1 MSDAIHWSLSD
12 FAILLPALLAGLLV
26 TATHVPLGQR
36 VLARGII
43 FLDLAI
49 AQVAG
54 LGIIIAH
61 SFHWHPAGWQT
72 QLIAV
77 SAAIA
82 GVLLLNYSERR
93 WPQIQE
99 ALIGSLF
106 VLASS
111 IGILLLASN
120 PHGGEQLK
128 DLLVGQILWVSYE
141 QLSLVALLYAMVLGV
156 WFKFRQHQSSLP
168 FYIVFA
174 LSITASV
181 QLVGIYLVF
190 ASLILPAL
198 AIRQLSAG
206 ALPLGYLISVLAY
219 ALGLY
224 LAALADLPAGAVIVV
239 SLSVLSLLAALLLP
253 RLIPRLIPRL
263 MPRLQK

>member
-1 MSDAIHWSLSD
+1 MSDAIHWTLSD

-26 TATHVPLGQR
+26 TATHVPLGRR

-54 LGIIIAH
+54 LGIIIANR
-61 SFHWHPAGWQT
+61 FDWHEGTQT
-72 QLIAV
+72 ADWHVQLIAAA
-77 SAAIA
+77 AAII
-82 GVLLLNYSERR
+82 GVLILHYSERR
-93 WPQIQE
+93 WPDIQE

-106 VLASS
+106 VVTSS
-111 IGILLLASN
+111 VGIVLLASD
-120 PHGGEQLK
+120 PHAGEQLK
-128 DLLVGQILWVSYE
+128 ELLVGQILWVSYQ
-141 QLSLVALLYAMVLGV
+141 QLLLVALLYSVVLAL
-156 WFKFRQHQSSLP
+156 WFGFCRHSSSLC
-168 FYIVFA
+168 FYLLFA

-198 AIRQLSAG
+198 AVRQLAAG
-206 ALPLGYLISVLAY
+206 ALVSGYVISALAY

-224 LAALADLPAGAVIVV
+224 FAAMADLPAGAMIVITLAVV
-239 SLSVLSLLAALLLP
+239 ALLAALLLP
-253 RLIPRLIPRL
+253 KFILPRFT
-263 MPRLQK
+263 KTE